1 MATSAL
7 REQLQATLG
16 SAYEVERE
24 LGGGGMSRVFVA
36 TETALGRQVVIK
48 VLPPEMSSALSAERF
63 RREIQLAARLQ
74 HPHIVP
80 VLTAGD
86 ASGLLFYTMP
96 FVEGESLRAQLAR
109 GGELP
114 IASVMRVL
122 RDVAKALAY
131 AHRHGV
137 VHRDVKPENILLS
150 DGDALVAD
158 FGVAKALAAAGSV
171 SGAFTSAGIAL
182 GTPAYMAPEQ
192 VVADPNADHRAD
204 LYSLGVVAY
213 EMLSGQPPFSGRPV
227 HAMLAAHATE
237 AAESIAKRRSHVPLA
252 LAELVMRCLEK
263 QPADRPQTADEIL
276 EAIDW
281 QSTTQP
287 NDTATEASTLGDRR
301 VIMSSPSR
309 HWTAQRI
316 VVMSVAVVALG
327 ALVYGGLSLSRGR
340 GTQVTSN
347 APRTGSPA
355 TDRVPPITSIAVL
368 PFVNM
373 SREAEH
379 EYFSD
384 GMTEELIGALSKL
397 PGLRVAARTSSFAFK
412 GKNVPIRRI
421 ADELGVRSIV
431 EGSVMREGTR
441 LRVRVQLVD
450 AADGFDRWSERYDRD
465 VSDVF
470 AVQDEIARA
479 ITNALRGKLAGT
491 EDSAV
496 VRHPTADL
504 AAYTLYLKGRQALSQ
519 RTFAQLVRGSELFGE
534 AIQRDTGFAR
544 AYAGL
549 ADAYVLMPLYGNLS
563 PREAWPKARAAA
575 RNALALDSSLAEAH
589 TALAYGTMV
598 HDWDWSGAERGF
610 RRAIALDPN
619 YATAYQWYSDYL
631 LGRGR
636 FQESLQ
642 MMRRAHELDP
652 LSPIISA
659 ELGRALFYLGRREEA
674 VAQLRETLQLD
685 PSFAGAHAL
694 LGSIYLESGRVT
706 EALTELRKGV
716 DLSERR
722 AANVA
727 LLAAAHAAAGN
738 RDSAQA
744 LLTEL
749 TARSRREYVSPFA
762 LVHPYLGLGDT
773 TRALDWLER
782 ATDAHDANLAEN
794 PSQPSLRPLRSNPR
808 FVRVMKR
815 LGLE

>member
-1 MATSAL
+1 VAPSAL

-36 TETALGRQVVIK
+36 AETALGRTVVIK
-48 VLPPEMSSALSAERF
+48 VLPPEMSSAVSAERF

-80 VLTAGD
+80 VLTAGE

-96 FVEGESLRAQLAR
+96 FVEGESLRAQLTR

-114 IASVMRVL
+114 VANVIRVM

-158 FGVAKALAAAGSV
+158 FGVAKALAAAGSE
-171 SGAFTSAGIAL
+171 SGAVTSAGIAL

-192 VVADPNADHRAD
+192 VAADPNVDHRAD
-204 LYSLGVVAY
+204 LYSLGVVGY

-227 HAMLAAHATE
+227 HAVLAAHATE
-237 AAESIAKRRSHVPLA
+237 AAEPIAKRRSQVPLA
-252 LAELVMRCLEK
+252 LAALVMRCLEK
-263 QPADRPQTADEIL
+263 QAADRPQTADEVL
-276 EAIDW
+276 EALDS
-281 QSTTQP
+281 QSTTQR
-287 NDTATEASTLGDRR
+287 DTTSDTSTLGDHRLITTAPGR
-301 VIMSSPSR
+301 Q
-309 HWTAQRI
+309 WTARRAVLMT
-316 VVMSVAVVALG
+316 VVAVALG
-327 ALVYGGLSLSRGR
+327 ALAYGGLSLSRSR
-340 GTQVTSN
+340 GAPVRSN
-347 APRTGSPA
+347 TPTTGSSA
-355 TDRVPPITSIAVL
+355 IDSVPPTTSIAVL

-373 SREAEH
+373 SREPEN

-384 GMTEELIGALSKL
+384 GMTEELIGALSKV
-397 PGLRVAARTSSFAFK
+397 PGLRVAARTSAFAFK
-412 GKNVPIRRI
+412 GKNVPIQRI

-431 EGSVMREGTR
+431 EGSVRREGTR
-441 LRVRVQLVD
+441 LRVTAQLVD

-479 ITNALRGKLAGT
+479 ITNALRVTLVGAR
-491 EDSAV
+491 ESALV
-496 VRHPTADL
+496 QRPTADL
-504 AAYTLYLKGRQALSQ
+504 AAYALYLKGRQALNQ
-519 RTFAQLVRGSELFGE
+519 RTLSQLLRGSELFGE
-534 AIQRDTGFAR
+534 AIRRDSSFAR

-563 PREAWPKARAAA
+563 PAQAWPKARAAA
-575 RNALALDSSLAEAH
+575 RAALALDSSLAEAH
-589 TALAYGTMV
+589 TALAYGTML
-598 HDWDWSGAERGF
+598 HEWDWSSAERGF

-619 YATAYQWYSDYL
+619 YATAYQRYSDYL

-636 FQESLQ
+636 LQESLD
-642 MMRRAHELDP
+642 MMQRAHQLDP

-659 ELGRALFYLGRREEA
+659 ELGRGLFYVDRREEA

-685 PSFAGAHAL
+685 PSFAGAHRW

-706 EALTELRKGV
+706 EALTELRKAV

-722 AANVA
+722 TTNVA
-727 LLAAAHAAAGN
+727 PLAAAHVAAGN

-749 TARSRREYVSPFA
+749 TDRSRREYVSPFA
-762 LVHPYLGLGDT
+762 FVHPYLRLGDT
-773 TRALDWLER
+773 TLALDWLER
-782 ATDAHDANLAEN
+782 AADAHDGNLAEN
-794 PSQPSLRPLRSNPR
+794 PFDPYLKPLRSNPR
-808 FVRVMKR
+808 FLRVMKR